1 MATMMV
7 RLPRPG
13 RLLCSLIVTVSLLRA
28 AALRTPAH
36 RVVAASHR
44 PARRVVAASH
54 RAARSCLPPRV
65 MMGEQR
71 RRGSVVM
78 TEEELALGTDLFA
91 IVGVSPDSAPADI
104 KKAFHRKARR
114 LHPDCNPEPDAAIE
128 FRRLVAAFETLSD
141 PQKRRDWELRQPGPG
156 GRAAHR
162 STGSPGT
169 TRAPGARGRYT
180 DAPSSGYR
188 SDGSGTSSQAWKT
201 PGQMPFSEPG
211 AYRPAQAASA
221 AGPPGPPPKMKHKSI

>member
-1 MATMMV
+1 MMV

-13 RLLCSLIVTVSLLRA
+13 RLLCSLIVTASLLRA

-44 PARRVVAASH
+44 PA
-54 RAARSCLPPRV
+54 
-65 MMGEQR
+65 QR

-78 TEEELALGTDLFA
+78 TQEELALGTDLFA

-201 PGQMPFSEPG
+201 TGQMPFSEPG

-221 AGPPGPPPKMKHKSI
+221 AGPPGPPWTPVPGEEKRKDGQLS